1 MSCSENVPKMEVM
14 PTPKKDWS
22 AFLAMRLPE
31 NTAPVCPSITSFARS
46 QAWAMTGGSSTT
58 TAFSPPTESMLR
70 CAAQ

>member
-1 MSCSENVPKMEVM
+1 MEVM

-31 NTAPVCPSITSFARS
+31 KCRAGLPFRITSFARS

-70 CAAQ
+70 